1 MKILMMFWSLF
12 LINNAEACLKREQL
26 QSIETKEKEY
36 LLNRIPPAF
45 SDAVQTGL
53 LKMEVGSEQA
63 EECSARLTFSL
74 PGLDLDQARALLDAD
89 IAKKIMLNAQGY
101 GLPETTNPSTV
112 FKVDVDKLT
121 PSKSDVLQ
129 TSELGKLR
137 ASVELMYAML
147 TQARAALSAGGNA
160 VKWSST
166 YKQAQVEKC
175 TARNTPTQGCVC
187 WAEGLESKASEQQV
201 RYQAYLV
208 SNPYAYATGATQQF
222 NKINT
227 EIAKACG
234 LTNKLSW
241 QN

>member
-12 LINNAEACLKREQL
+12 LINNAEACLKMEQL

-36 LLNRIPPAF
+36 LLNRIPPAY
-45 SDAVQTGL
+45 SDAVQAGL
-53 LKMEVGSEQA
+53 LKMEVRAEQA
-63 EECSARLTFSL
+63 EACSARLTFNL
-74 PGLDLDQARALLDAD
+74 PSLDLDQARALLDAD
-89 IAKKIMLNAQGY
+89 MAKKIMLNAQGY
-101 GLPETTNPSTV
+101 GLPETTNPSAV

-121 PSKSDVLQ
+121 PSKSEVLQ

-147 TQARAALSAGGNA
+147 TQARAALNMGGNTL
-160 VKWSST
+160 KWSQT
-166 YKQAQVEKC
+166 YKQAQVDKC
-175 TARNTPTQGCVC
+175 TVQNTQTQGCVC
-187 WAEGLESKASEQQV
+187 WAEALESKASEQQM

-227 EIAKACG
+227 ETAKTCG
-234 LTNKLSW
+234 LTNKV
-241 QN
+241 NF